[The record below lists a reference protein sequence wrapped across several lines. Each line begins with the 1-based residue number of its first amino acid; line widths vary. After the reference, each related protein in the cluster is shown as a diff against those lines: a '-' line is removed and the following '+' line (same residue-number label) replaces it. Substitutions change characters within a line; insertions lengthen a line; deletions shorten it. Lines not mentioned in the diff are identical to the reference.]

1 MSEVLNFDFV
11 FNQNGE
17 VFNMKLKRTNAGLT
31 TSYKIK
37 LLILYIYLWV
47 RSGAILCNFL
57 IIKLHIVP
65 HNTVRFT
72 TTCGSSMQLLYF
84 AGSFVWFKCSHG

>member
-17 VFNMKLKRTNAGLT
+17 VFNVKLKRTNAGLT

-37 LLILYIYLWV
+37 LLILYIYGYGVVLFC
-47 RSGAILCNFL
+47 AIFL
-57 IIKLHIVP
+57 
-65 HNTVRFT
+65 
-72 TTCGSSMQLLYF
+72 S
-84 AGSFVWFKCSHG
+84 

>member
-11 FNQNGE
+11 FNQNRV

-37 LLILYIYLWV
+37 LLILYIWV